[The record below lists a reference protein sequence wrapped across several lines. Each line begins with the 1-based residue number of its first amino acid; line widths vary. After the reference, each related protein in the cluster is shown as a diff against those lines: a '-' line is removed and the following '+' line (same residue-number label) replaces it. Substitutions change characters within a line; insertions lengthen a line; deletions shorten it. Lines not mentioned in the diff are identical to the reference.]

1 MKKWIIL
8 LACMLLTLSAC
19 APKFNQEEQVVQET
33 DNKKQKAIIPKYNIS
48 NSYYRAILPF
58 QPGEARGLVVENVNT
73 RLDMDEFEL
82 GLMRIAQEKF
92 SPSQYLFQQGQY
104 LDRKTIESW
113 LKRKQGNGEGLNPAL
128 GNEGTNAEKNK
139 KSPLYISHILEHN
152 YLVKTGND
160 KVKLGGV
167 VIGLAMNSVHYY
179 ETEEGYPR
187 EVKISK
193 SDMEKE
199 GKKAAEEIVS
209 RLRQIDGLKEVPIVV
224 GLFEQQPKS
233 SIVPGHFFAV
243 GYVDKGSNTIQDW
256 ENINEEYYVFPSDE
270 AEKNHRDDLVK
281 FLNLKS
287 DIEEFFPNYTGVIG
301 RAFYRDDQLQQLTID
316 IVMQFYG
323 KAEVIGFTQ
332 YVTGLLMEKMPDY
345 MPISVYIS
353 SVRGPESI
361 IIKSPDKSEP
371 FVHIYQP

>member
-1 MKKWIIL
+1 MKKLMTL
-8 LACMLLTLSAC
+8 LICALLTLSAC
-19 APKFNQEEQVVQET
+19 APKFNQEEKVVQEIE
-33 DNKKQKAIIPKYNIS
+33 NKKQKAIIPKYNIS
-48 NSYYRAILPF
+48 NSYYRTILPF
-58 QPGEARGLVVENVNT
+58 QPGEARGLIVENVNT
-73 RLDMDEFEL
+73 RLDMEEFEL

-128 GNEGTNAEKNK
+128 RNEGTNAEKNK

-152 YLVKTGND
+152 YLMKTGND

-209 RLRQIDGLKEVPIVV
+209 RLRQMDGLKEVPIII

-233 SIVPGHFFAV
+233 SIVPGRFFAA
-243 GYVDKGSNTIQDW
+243 GYVDKGSNSIKNW

-270 AEKNHRDDLVK
+270 AQKNHRDDLVK

-316 IVMQFYG
+316 VVMQFYG
-323 KAEVIGFTQ
+323 KTEVIGFTQ

-345 MPISVYIS
+345 IPISVYVS

-361 IIKSPDKSEP
+361 IVKSPDKNEP

>member
-1 MKKWIIL
+1 MKKLMTL
-8 LACMLLTLSAC
+8 LICALLTLSAC
-19 APKFNQEEQVVQET
+19 APKFNQEEKVVQEIE
-33 DNKKQKAIIPKYNIS
+33 NKKQKAIIPKYNIS
-48 NSYYRAILPF
+48 NSYYRTILPF
-58 QPGEARGLVVENVNT
+58 QPGEARGLIVENVNT
-73 RLDMDEFEL
+73 RLDMEEFEL

-128 GNEGTNAEKNK
+128 RNEGTNAEKNK

-209 RLRQIDGLKEVPIVV
+209 RLRQMDGLKEVPIII

-233 SIVPGHFFAV
+233 SIVPGRFFAA
-243 GYVDKGSNTIQDW
+243 GYVDKGSNSIKNW

-270 AEKNHRDDLVK
+270 AQKNHRDDLVK

-316 IVMQFYG
+316 VVMQFYG
-323 KAEVIGFTQ
+323 KTEVIGFTQ

-345 MPISVYIS
+345 IPISVYVS

-361 IIKSPDKSEP
+361 IVKSPDKNEP